1 MKLYPMIFPGFN
13 MFQHLTWTSCMS
25 TGWLEGKIDSKLQP
39 ARLGKRHVLSMPW
52 SICFGNMGLVLVI
65 CCSLWETPIGGG
77 LLLGLPPPSRGWRT
91 WWGMCPCVVQLANW
105 LKQVRYPKRWSS
117 SGRLRKMRWPSN
129 WPSNYGGILQKLHS
143 RNTHP
148 SGWTT
153 NNCPSGWTTMSHTS
167 VTSCFAVVRVWF
179 ICYDTNSLQSF
190 LVCLL
195 LQKNLILCKLLAT
208 YVPSTFSFLQESPC
222 FWCFWLKTWDQW
234 SQEFQIN

>member
-65 CCSLWETPIGGG
+65 CCSLWETPFGGG

-91 WWGMCPCVVQLANW
+91 WWGMCPCMHSSTGQLA
-105 LKQVRYPKRWSS
+105 KTGEIPKKMVIVWSS
-117 SGRLRKMRWPSN
+117 RLRKMRSLTFKLW
-129 WPSNYGGILQKLHS
+129 GILQKFHS

-167 VTSCFAVVRVWF
+167 VTSCGMRLYVCDSYAVTQ
-179 ICYDTNSLQSF
+179 IHCSPF
-190 LVCLL
+190 LYVYFCK
-195 LQKNLILCKLLAT
+195 KNLILCKLLAT
-208 YVPSTFSFLQESPC
+208 YVPSTFSWKNHHVFGSKLETNGPKN
-222 FWCFWLKTWDQW
+222 FK
-234 SQEFQIN
+234 